1 MMTDIMD
8 FQIVQR
14 EQDGYAWVS
23 FGGSLAA
30 DPAEGQRILARAVR
44 EDDNLTIIHWT
55 ECSCDGQKWSVDLHL
70 PEGGLYRL
78 EACIQSGDPEWSE
91 IIRRVYHVGVGDIY
105 VTAGQSNMTGYG
117 RDNAYDP
124 PVLGVHALA
133 ADGKWC
139 IAVHPLADA
148 IGSIFGHP
156 EKATGTSPAL
166 SFARR
171 LKERLGVPIGILPAA
186 VGGTSLSQ
194 WHPEQAGDCWKDMCR
209 RLTYVGDFKGF
220 IWCQG
225 CSDAN
230 ENDAPTY
237 FERFCRMI
245 ELWRAAYGSK
255 PMLIVQLNRWMGTK
269 TGEQDIFWGII
280 RDAQRRAM
288 LEIPDVFTVPS
299 LDLPVTDGIH
309 NSSGANVLI
318 GERLANAA
326 LQYIYQR
333 PGQSVAFVLGAEA
346 VDETHILVYVTPG
359 HRVLAMDNRASG
371 MNAEDADGLIK
382 CMDAVP
388 VPDGLLVNTERP
400 YTLPARFHYAWR
412 SHPPVFAVRDQCDMP
427 LLACYGVEIRDPEY
441 KQKKSA
447 GEF

>member
-1 MMTDIMD
+1 MTEIMD
-8 FQIVQR
+8 FQILQR
-14 EQDGYAWVS
+14 EPDGYARVS
-23 FGGSLAA
+23 FGGTLEIE
-30 DPAEGQRILARAVR
+30 PVNGQRILARVVR

-55 ECSCDGQKWSVDLHL
+55 ECGCNGQKWSVDLQI

-78 EACIQSGDPEWSE
+78 EACIQRGDPAWSE
-91 IIRRVYHVGVGDIY
+91 KIRCVYHVGVGDIY

-148 IGSIFGHP
+148 VGSIFGHP
-156 EKATGTSPAL
+156 ENATGTSPAL

-186 VGGTSLSQ
+186 VGGTALSQ
-194 WHPEQAGDCWKDMCR
+194 WNPEQTGDCWRDMCD
-209 RLTYVGDFKGF
+209 RLKHVGNFKGF

-230 ENDAPTY
+230 EKDAPTY

-245 ELWRAAYGSK
+245 ELWRNVYGPK
-255 PMLIVQLNRWMGTK
+255 PMLTVQLNRWMGTK
-269 TGEQDIFWGII
+269 TGEQDIWWGMI
-280 RDAQRRAM
+280 RDAQRRTM

-326 LQYIYQR
+326 LQYIYHKL
-333 PGQSVAFVLGAEA
+333 GQSVTLVLGADA
-346 VDETHILVYVTPG
+346 VDDTHFLVRVTPG
-359 HRVLAMDNRASG
+359 HQVLAMDNRAMG
-371 MNAEDADGLIK
+371 MNAEDADGLIE
-382 CMDAVP
+382 CINAVP
-388 VPDGLLVNTERP
+388 VQDGLLVNTERP

-412 SHPPVFAVRDQCDMP
+412 SQPPVFAVRDLYDMP
-427 LLACYGVEIRDPEY
+427 LLACYGVEIRQLAE
-441 KQKKSA
+441 K
-447 GEF
+447 ECMR